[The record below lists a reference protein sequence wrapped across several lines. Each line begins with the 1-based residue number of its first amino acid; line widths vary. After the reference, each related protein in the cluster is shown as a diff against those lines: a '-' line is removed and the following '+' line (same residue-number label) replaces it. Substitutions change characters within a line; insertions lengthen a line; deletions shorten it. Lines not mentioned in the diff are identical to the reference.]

1 MSVLLTKQLAFG
13 AAVGALILK
22 ASELGYGVKLGEVQ
36 RTIARAKLNAAS
48 GAGISNS
55 LHIKNLAIDLL
66 LFKDGVYLTKSDE
79 YRVLGLWWEQTF
91 AGAAW
96 GGRWGD
102 GNHFS
107 FTHEGVK

>member
-1 MSVLLTKQLAFG
+1 MSVLLQKQLAFG
-13 AAVGALILK
+13 AAVGQLILK
-22 ASELGYGVKLGEVQ
+22 AGELGYGVKLGEAH
-36 RTIARAKLNAAS
+36 RTITQAKINAAS

-66 LFKDGVYLTKSDE
+66 LFKGGVYLTKSDE
-79 YRVLGLWWEQTF
+79 YRVLGVWWEQTF
-91 AGAAW
+91 PLAAW
-96 GGRWGD
+96 GGRFGD